1 MQFPLSKINEFFKST
16 DTKEGIVSLWG
27 DFGVGK
33 TTLSLQTANSYALN
47 KAKVLYVYTKPNLP
61 FKKIS
66 TVFENNLENVL
77 DNISFIHITTFE
89 ELFKFIFNLELVVL
103 DDLKT
108 KKRSYN
114 LIIIDSMTDLYRLEL
129 SREKKDKNFV
139 LNYKLNQ
146 LLANLVNLKQKY
158 EIELLIVNEISR
170 RTREGQTYDVESG
183 GNVMRY
189 WVINSVKIERTDV
202 VNNRKLILHR
212 GNDNSSFELNSMLSN
227 RGFE

>member
-1 MQFPLSKINEFFKST
+1 MQFPLIKINEFFKST
-16 DTKEGIVSLWG
+16 DINEGITSLWG
-27 DFGVGK
+27 NFGVGK
-33 TTLSLQTANSYALN
+33 TTLSLQIAKSHALN
-47 KAKVLYVYTKPNLP
+47 KKKVLYIYTKPNLP
-61 FKKIS
+61 LQKIS
-66 TVFENNLENVL
+66 SMFKSNLETAL
-77 DNISFIHITTFE
+77 ENISLIHSTSFDDV
-89 ELFKFIFNLELVVL
+89 FKFIFNLEFVIL

-108 KKRSYN
+108 NKETFN

-129 SREKKDKNFV
+129 NREKKDKNFV

-189 WVINSVKIERTDV
+189 WVINSIKIERTDV

>member
-1 MQFPLSKINEFFKST
+1 MQFPLTKVSEFFKST
-16 DTKEGIVSLWG
+16 GAEEGITSLWG

-33 TTLSLQTANSYALN
+33 TTLSLQTAKKYATN
-47 KAKVLYVYTKPNLP
+47 EKKVLYLYTKPNLP
-61 FKKIS
+61 LKKIS

-77 DNISFIHITTFE
+77 DYILFIHTPNFDDIFN
-89 ELFKFIFNLELVVL
+89 FIFNLEFDVL

-108 KKRSYN
+108 KKGTFN
-114 LIIIDSMTDLYRLEL
+114 LIIVDSLTDLYRLEL
-129 SREKKDKNFV
+129 NREKKGKNFI

-170 RTREGQTYDVESG
+170 RTQEGQTFDVESG
-183 GNVMRY
+183 GNVMHY
-189 WVINSVKIERTDV
+189 WVINSIKIERTDV
-202 VNNRKLILHR
+202 TNNRKFILHR
-212 GNDNSSFELNSMLSN
+212 GNDNNSFILNTMLTK